1 MTEKMPVLFVGHGS
15 PMNAIEDNEVAKQ
28 LKELREEG
36 VLIISS
42 GNIVHNLSLVEFRDF
57 AYDWATEFDAKVKN
71 WILSDDHDPLINFNK
86 QGESALLSIN
96 SGEHYLPL
104 LYSLALKDENEPVS
118 FFAEKVWGGSIS
130 MRSVRIG

>member
-1 MTEKMPVLFVGHGS
+1 M
-15 PMNAIEDNEVAKQ
+15 
-28 LKELREEG
+28 
-36 VLIISS
+36 LIISS
-42 GNIVHNLSLVEFRDF
+42 GNIVHNLSLVEFRNF

-86 QGESALLSIN
+86 QGEAAQLSIN
-96 SGEHYLPL
+96 SGEHYVPL